1 MRVQFLAVPFLLA
14 LTVAGQKK
22 CPVLVC
28 GDDAD
33 SALDDGQCFKA
44 VPTQTGGKIDK
55 IYMGKCNKD
64 DPKYIEN
71 CDVKAG
77 NYVWVNT
84 ALQMM
89 DNP

>member
-1 MRVQFLAVPFLLA
+1 
-14 LTVAGQKK
+14 
-22 CPVLVC
+22 
-28 GDDAD
+28 
-33 SALDDGQCFKA
+33 

-89 DNP
+89 DNPLTYADSQWYMKAATASCRNVSDTLRTRQYSGRKCMDVS